1 MLGCGCL
8 HSYNVSLWQIGL
20 GYFQK
25 ALPALPISIALG
37 AVFVLTTSTLVTPLL
52 IILQE
57 NLVMM

>member
-1 MLGCGCL
+1 
-8 HSYNVSLWQIGL
+8 VSLWQIGL